1 VQSIFSSGEQTKLIT
16 FTSSIPAISDV
27 NAGFVILKI
36 NGKRVFWNL
45 EVNNSLPF
53 EDEEG
58 KVA

>member
-1 VQSIFSSGEQTKLIT
+1 
-16 FTSSIPAISDV
+16 V